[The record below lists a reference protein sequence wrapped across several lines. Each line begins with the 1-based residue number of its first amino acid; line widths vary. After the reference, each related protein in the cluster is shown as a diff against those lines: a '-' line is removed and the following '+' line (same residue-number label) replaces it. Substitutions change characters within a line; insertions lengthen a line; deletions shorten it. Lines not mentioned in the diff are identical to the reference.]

1 LNAELSPNLVAIF
14 NKKDALEIDASFLTG
29 PLKALITGQNWG
41 VPVGDAVGLSAG
53 LGSVVGLSLGDGVSF
68 LSFFFF
74 SLGVVVGVGVAIG
87 SRDDCFVLA
96 APASMPDR
104 MNVPAAAEI
113 ITFLIMK
120 PP

>member
-1 LNAELSPNLVAIF
+1 
-14 NKKDALEIDASFLTG
+14 
-29 PLKALITGQNWG
+29 
-41 VPVGDAVGLSAG
+41 
-53 LGSVVGLSLGDGVSF
+53 
-68 LSFFFF
+68 
-74 SLGVVVGVGVAIG
+74 
-87 SRDDCFVLA
+87 VLA